1 MAQFVLNT
9 ILNSTRFCLVP
20 AYLVFHLTL
29 MVDNLKIK
37 REGGKKLRD
46 REARLG
52 IGIGEQGN
60 T

>member
-37 REGGKKLRD
+37 KGGKKLKVKKKKMMTNKLDLR
-46 REARLG
+46 
-52 IGIGEQGN
+52 N
-60 T
+60 